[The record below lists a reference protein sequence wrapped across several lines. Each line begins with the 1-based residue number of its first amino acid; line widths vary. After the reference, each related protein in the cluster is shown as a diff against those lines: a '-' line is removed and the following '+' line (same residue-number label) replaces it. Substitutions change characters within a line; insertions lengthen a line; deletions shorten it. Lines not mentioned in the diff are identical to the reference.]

1 MNLENLSQH
10 RILSISE
17 LMALT
22 GKSRTT
28 TWRNLRSGK
37 GPRCL
42 MSGARVLGVTV
53 ADYVAW
59 VEGLRDAQ
67 S

>member
-1 MNLENLSQH
+1 MNIENMSQH
-10 RILSISE
+10 RILSIKE
-17 LMALT
+17 VMALT

-42 MSGARVLGVTV
+42 MDGARVIGVTV
-53 ADYVAW
+53 ADFLAW
-59 VEGLRDAQ
+59 QSGLK